1 MTIQL
6 DDIEIKYNPRT
17 QFIGIDELSRSI
29 KELGILQPLTV
40 AKNGNGKYVL
50 LDGQRRFMACK
61 KLGLKD
67 IPVIERNLDEQQQKE
82 VPIATDFF
90 KDKLKLSEK
99 IIGIANLINVEK
111 KVNEQILAKRYGWSV
126 AEVKRLLK
134 LSTLHPEVLKRID
147 EGTLKVNQ
155 GLELSNV
162 KREDVQI
169 KLAHCMTT
177 HSWYG
182 LVEALE
188 EVAFELPFDDVFTYE
203 EAKKDNKIGIVV
215 KDETCGERVFTYD
228 KEYFELK
235 KGEFEEREKKS
246 YAKQEKKSQKN
257 RAEQI
262 ELSAQQKKETKEKK
276 KKERTKAKA
285 KLDSTLNIFK
295 DVTLAFLAKK
305 PVKEEIGK
313 LVDKFI
319 LQVSMD
325 NCKLILKAFDI
336 PFKAS
341 EMQSSDYKN
350 EAKKV
355 IGNLVKTETELIKL
369 ILYVDSLSEVYKTTM
384 FDLDGIKKVI
394 VKLAK

>member
-134 LSTLHPEVLKRID
+134 LSTLHPEVLKLID

>member
-134 LSTLHPEVLKRID
+134 LSTLHPEVLKLID

-155 GLELSNV
+155 ALELSTV

-169 KLAHCMTT
+169 KLAHCMAK

>member
-1 MTIQL
+1 
-6 DDIEIKYNPRT
+6 
-17 QFIGIDELSRSI
+17 
-29 KELGILQPLTV
+29 
-40 AKNGNGKYVL
+40 
-50 LDGQRRFMACK
+50 
-61 KLGLKD
+61 
-67 IPVIERNLDEQQQKE
+67 
-82 VPIATDFF
+82 
-90 KDKLKLSEK
+90 
-99 IIGIANLINVEK
+99 
-111 KVNEQILAKRYGWSV
+111 
-126 AEVKRLLK
+126 
-134 LSTLHPEVLKRID
+134 
-147 EGTLKVNQ
+147 
-155 GLELSNV
+155 
-162 KREDVQI
+162 
-169 KLAHCMTT
+169 
-177 HSWYG
+177 
-182 LVEALE
+182 
-188 EVAFELPFDDVFTYE
+188 
-203 EAKKDNKIGIVV
+203 
-215 KDETCGERVFTYD
+215 
-228 KEYFELK
+228 LK